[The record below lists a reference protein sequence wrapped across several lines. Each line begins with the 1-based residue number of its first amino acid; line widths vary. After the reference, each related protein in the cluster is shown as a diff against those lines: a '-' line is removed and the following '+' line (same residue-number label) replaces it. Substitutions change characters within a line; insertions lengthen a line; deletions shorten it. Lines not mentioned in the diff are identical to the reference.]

1 MIGPYWLSEFMAGYT
16 VENMSFA
23 PADSLDLQRL
33 LDSTAQQQL
42 GQGQGQAQGQGGGGG
57 SGMSGGGQ
65 MMSGMG
71 MGG

>member
-1 MIGPYWLSEFMAGYT
+1 MAGYT

-33 LDSTAQQQL
+33 LDSTAQQQ
-42 GQGQGQAQGQGGGGG
+42 QAQGGQGSG

-65 MMSGMG
+65 MMGGMS
-71 MGG
+71 M